1 MVATASENP
10 RRPPRKKCAST
21 SIRAEHGGHRC
32 ATLRKMAKIP
42 DTTDDAFDSE
52 VLGSNVPV
60 LVDFWATWCGPCRA
74 LAPHV
79 ESVAHQFGSKL
90 KVVKLDIDTNP
101 QTPAKYGIRGVPTL
115 LVFKGGELVDKMVG
129 NPGSQAK
136 VAALVAK
143 HV

>member
-1 MVATASENP
+1 
-10 RRPPRKKCAST
+10 
-21 SIRAEHGGHRC
+21 
-32 ATLRKMAKIP
+32 MAKIP

>member
-1 MVATASENP
+1 MASDM
-10 RRPPRKKCAST
+10 
-21 SIRAEHGGHRC
+21 IG
-32 ATLRKMAKIP
+32 
-42 DTTDDAFDSE
+42 DTTDDGFQNDVLDSDT
-52 VLGSNVPV
+52 PV

-79 ESVAHQFGSKL
+79 EAVAAEFGDKL

-115 LVFKGGELVDKMVG
+115 LLFKGGELVDKLVG
-129 NPGSQAK
+129 NPGSKTK
-136 VAALVAK
+136 VAELVSR

>member
-1 MVATASENP
+1 MASDII
-10 RRPPRKKCAST
+10 S
-21 SIRAEHGGHRC
+21 
-32 ATLRKMAKIP
+32 
-42 DTTDDAFDSE
+42 DTTDGSFKSDVLDSD
-52 VLGSNVPV
+52 NPV

-79 ESVAHQFGSKL
+79 EAVAHEFSGKL

-115 LVFKGGELVDKMVG
+115 LLFKGGEVVDKLVG
-129 NPGSQAK
+129 NPGSKRK
-136 VAALVAK
+136 VAELVER